1 MSLDVADLRAFYA
14 SPLGRVARRFV
25 GRALVERWP
34 DCAGR
39 TVLGLGYATPYL
51 GVWRPAAVRVLAF
64 MPGPQGVVAWPR
76 GGPNAAALVDP
87 YDAPLPDSCV
97 DRLLLAHALE
107 NADDPQALLEEAW
120 RMLAPGGRLLVVAP
134 NRRGLWARRDTT
146 PFGQGRPYSRSQMR
160 DMLRR
165 TLFSPVAAADALY
178 VPPFESRLFLGSAAA
193 FERVGAAL
201 SLPGAGVHVVEATK
215 ELYRPVPVR
224 ARARRAPVLAPAL
237 APGPTSRARP
247 TAP

>member
-1 MSLDVADLRAFYA
+1 MSLDVVDLRAFYM

-25 GRALVERWP
+25 GRALLERWP
-34 DCAGR
+34 DCAGQ

-51 GVWRPAAVRVLAF
+51 AAWRPAAVRVLAF
-64 MPGPQGVVAWPR
+64 MPGRQGVIAWPKR
-76 GGPNAAALVDP
+76 GPNAAALVDP
-87 YDAPLPDSCV
+87 CDTPLPDACV
-97 DRLLLAHALE
+97 DRLLMAHALE

-120 RMLAPGGRLLVVAP
+120 RILSPGGRLLIVAP

-160 DMLRR
+160 ELLQRA
-165 TLFSPVAAADALY
+165 LFSPVAAADALY
-178 VPPFESRLFLGSAAA
+178 APPFENRLFLGSAAA

-215 ELYRPVPVR
+215 QLYRPLPAR
-224 ARARRAPVLAPAL
+224 ARAGRAHALAPAL
-237 APGPTSRARP
+237 APTPTSRRRFS
-247 TAP
+247 AP